1 MAGRRGERGAPRPGG
16 AATRRG
22 RDRVRVEVAVE
33 SPDGAAAAVEGGA
46 DRVELCAQLACGGL
60 TPSAGAITATLE
72 QALVP
77 LVMLVRPR
85 AGDFLY
91 SVREFDVMR
100 RDIDAGLRAGV
111 HGFAL
116 GVLLPD
122 GRIDVR
128 RTALLVEGCGGRPV
142 TFHRAF
148 DQVPDADAALEEL
161 VALGVARV
169 LSSGQAR
176 SAAEGA
182 ECLARLV
189 QRAAGRLAVLA
200 GGGVRAHNIAALVAA
215 TGVREVHFSAGRT
228 VLSAMQRPPA
238 VPPGSAGAPR
248 EDELPVT
255 DAALVRA
262 CIDALP

>member
-1 MAGRRGERGAPRPGG
+1 MSNRQRS
-16 AATRRG
+16 

-46 DRVELCAQLACGGL
+46 DRVELCANLSCGGT
-60 TPSAGAITATLE
+60 TPSLGAITATLE

-91 SVREFDVMR
+91 TVRELDVMR
-100 RDIDAGLRAGV
+100 RDIEAGLRAGV

-122 GRIDVR
+122 GRIDTR
-128 RTALLVEGCGGRPV
+128 RTALLIEACGGRPV

-161 VALGVARV
+161 AALGVAR
-169 LSSGQAR
+169 LLTSGQAR
-176 SAAEGA
+176 TAPEGGK
-182 ECLARLV
+182 LIARLV
-189 QRAAGRLAVLA
+189 ERSAGRVAIMP
-200 GGGVRAHNIAALVAA
+200 GGGVRAHNIAALVAD
-215 TGVREVHFSAGRT
+215 TGVREVHFSAGRR
-228 VLSAMQRPPA
+228 VPSPMRHGAPA
-238 VPPGSAGAPR
+238 VPLTAPDILGD
-248 EDELPVT
+248 DELLQT

-262 CIDALP
+262 CLDALR